1 MVHAKIRKKNLAE
14 CFADVNIGNNKISE
28 MQQAISN
35 HVCIKYHKKRLLS
48 PTTTIN
54 NIDHHLKGLYQ
65 QILPITVQKFTSSLL
80 IDIKSSDQYNR
91 FLLFDL
97 YTKIRST
104 KNAKPEPPEIYIL
117 TEAQMLNAKTVL
129 SDAI

>member
-1 MVHAKIRKKNLAE
+1 MVHAKIRKKNLAV
-14 CFADVNIGNNKISE
+14 CLADVNIGNNKISE

-54 NIDHHLKGLYQ
+54 NIDYHLKSLYQ

-80 IDIKSSDQYNR
+80 IGIKSSDQYNR

-104 KNAKPEPPEIYIL
+104 KNVKPEPPEIYIF